1 MSNIILPLTHI
12 DFTTTIAE
20 LTPYL
25 QNATIT
31 LPSQTW
37 AEVSIVLADE
47 SDLPVT
53 SAALSQ
59 LNASIRNIVYLER
72 QGGIEHFQASTSNSC
87 IIIPLESSGS
97 TIAAYSAPYNS
108 PKREDFPTAYHKDDC
123 LLIDSLSLDEP
134 TFTGS
139 VIEGAELVYSFQIP
153 EGIVYK
159 SLIIFIN
166 ESTISI

>member
-25 QNATIT
+25 QNATMT
-31 LPSQTW
+31 LPGQSW
-37 AEVSIVLADE
+37 AEVSVVLADE

-59 LNASIRNIVYLER
+59 LNASILNIVYLER

-108 PKREDFPTAYHKDDC
+108 PRREDFPTAYHKDDC
-123 LLIDSLSLDEP
+123 LLIDSHSLDEP

-139 VIEGAELVYSFQIP
+139 VIEGAELVYSFQVP